1 MTEKSNSWQQNTSFK
16 THSHADWLHSVDKL
30 LAGAD
35 FNTTLVSKTLDDISI
50 QPVYQQLPNAPFLGR
65 NAEPW
70 SIQQYYN
77 QGQPEALN
85 KQILSDLAEGLTSV
99 ELTLNTSKDESTT
112 TQPAIACTNAD
123 ELEQLLS
130 GVHAEMIRLS
140 LTPGSDNQLTGAL
153 LLAYYY
159 RQKIA
164 PENVRCALN
173 IDPLKTQAETGQCAK
188 SALLTLTQYASYCA
202 NQYPNATSLCIDNS
216 VYHNAGCSE
225 AQEIAYTLSTTVEYL
240 RALSSLDADTAYQQ
254 IRYRVALDSD
264 FFLNIAKLRAMRE
277 LLKQVQQ
284 NCGAKQT
291 TTLIDAVSGHRS
303 LTTLDSSV
311 NLLRISTQTAA
322 AMCAGANGFICTAH
336 DYLTDNTDH
345 AQRLARNTQHI
356 LLEESGLLNVDDPTR
371 GSGYIESLTNELCQ
385 AAWDLFQGIETAG
398 GMQQALTAGLIA
410 EQIGQS
416 CHKRQAAIN
425 SGESTMIGV
434 TDFSNLLETPVQA
447 RESAVESKS
456 ATTDLA
462 DKNTGTSSVSVPA
475 LINALSEGQS
485 THSHQSHD
493 NAPIVS
499 EPLKKFRDAERFE
512 ALRLR
517 TEKHRQNNG
526 TALDVTLLTIGS
538 RKDYA
543 ARVSFC
549 KNFFAVAGIKV
560 NIAKLS
566 DVTDQSP
573 QSDAL
578 AVVCSSDKH
587 YIEEATGIARLNRP
601 DRLWIAGNNPKVT
614 SALKDSI
621 SEQVHLR
628 CDKLTLL
635 EKALTIIG
643 VAA

>member
-1 MTEKSNSWQQNTSFK
+1 MTDKSNSWQQNTSFK

-35 FNTTLVSKTLDDISI
+35 FNNTLVSKTLDDISI
-50 QPVYQQLPNAPFLGR
+50 QPIYQQLPNAPFLGR

-70 SIQQYYN
+70 SIQQCYN
-77 QGQPEALN
+77 QGQPEEVN
-85 KQILSDLAEGLTSV
+85 KQILSDLADGLTSV
-99 ELTLNTSKDESTT
+99 ELTLNTSADESTT
-112 TQPAIACTNAD
+112 IQPAIACHNAD
-123 ELEQLLS
+123 ALEQLLS
-130 GVHAEMIRLS
+130 GVHAEMIQLA
-140 LTPGSDNQLTGAL
+140 LTPGSENQLTGAL

-188 SALLTLTQYASYCA
+188 SALITLTQYASYCA
-202 NQYPNATSLCIDNS
+202 NQFPNATSLCVDGG

-240 RALSSLDADTAYQQ
+240 RALSSLDVDTACQQ

-277 LLKQVQQ
+277 LLRQVQQ

-311 NLLRISTQTAA
+311 NLLRTSTQTAA

-336 DYLTDNTDH
+336 DYLTDNSDK

-371 GSGYIESLTNELCQ
+371 GSGYVEALTNELCQ
-385 AAWDLFQGIETAG
+385 SAWDLFQGIESAG
-398 GMQQALTAGLIA
+398 GMQQTLTSGLIA

-416 CHKRQAAIN
+416 CHKRQAALSN
-425 SGESTMIGV
+425 GESTMIGV

-447 RESAVESKS
+447 RESKS
-456 ATTDLA
+456 TTTDSA
-462 DKNTGTSSVSVPA
+462 DKNTTISSVSVPA

-485 THSHQSHD
+485 TLSHNSHD
-493 NAPIVS
+493 NAPIAS

-517 TEKHRQNNG
+517 VEKHRQSNS
-526 TALDVTLLTIGS
+526 TALNVTLLTIGS

-560 NIAKLS
+560 SVAELT
-566 DVTDQSP
+566 DVLAQSSQP
-573 QSDAL
+573 DTL
-578 AVVCSSDKH
+578 AVVCSSDKL
-587 YIEEATGIARLNRP
+587 YIEEAAALAGLNRP
-601 DRLWIAGNNPKVT
+601 DKLWIAGNNPKAI
-614 SALKDSI
+614 SALKGSI
-621 SEQVHLR
+621 SEQIHLR
-628 CDKLTLL
+628 CDKLTVL